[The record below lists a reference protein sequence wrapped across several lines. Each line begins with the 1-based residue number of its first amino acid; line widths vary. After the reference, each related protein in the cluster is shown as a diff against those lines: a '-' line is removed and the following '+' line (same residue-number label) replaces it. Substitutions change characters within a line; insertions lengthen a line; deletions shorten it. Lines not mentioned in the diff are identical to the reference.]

1 MLSKLNCSIQWQ
13 KSRARWLKDGDA
25 NTKYFHWCINKRRKF
40 NQILNLE
47 VNERRL
53 TRVVEIKDAIF
64 QNFHNHFSAR
74 GVRLISANM
83 NFNRI
88 EGVHNYNMVR
98 EFTEKEVRSAVWD
111 YDNSK
116 SLSPDGVNFRF
127 VKEFWE
133 DIKHDFIGIMAKFQV
148 NGQRGK
154 QFIHCTNSQK
164 EKCGENNR
172 FQANNK
178 LSVFTKCYQRYW
190 QID

>member
-1 MLSKLNCSIQWQ
+1 M
-13 KSRARWLKDGDA
+13 
-25 NTKYFHWCINKRRKF
+25 
-40 NQILNLE
+40 
-47 VNERRL
+47 
-53 TRVVEIKDAIF
+53 
-64 QNFHNHFSAR
+64 
-74 GVRLISANM
+74 RLISANM

-154 QFIHCTNSQK
+154 
-164 EKCGENNR
+164 
-172 FQANNK
+172 
-178 LSVFTKCYQRYW
+178 
-190 QID
+190 